1 MSGSNRLIQGRGV
14 GFGKHAAN
22 FLFVGTTS
30 LSDLLLMFYLPLFQT
45 GVGAGCGFGVG
56 WGFGGECPQ
65 RIINLLTC

>member
-14 GFGKHAAN
+14 GF
-22 FLFVGTTS
+22 
-30 LSDLLLMFYLPLFQT
+30 

-65 RIINLLTC
+65 RIIDLPLVDTVRCQESSAFDLNLSHHLKLSQGETLV